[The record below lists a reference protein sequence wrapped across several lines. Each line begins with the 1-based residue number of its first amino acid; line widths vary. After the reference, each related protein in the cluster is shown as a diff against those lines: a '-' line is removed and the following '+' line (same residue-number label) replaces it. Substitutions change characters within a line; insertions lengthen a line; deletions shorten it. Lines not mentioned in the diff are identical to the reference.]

1 VDQANISI
9 NDMTT
14 IIKRRIWYLIVPFLV
29 VFTLAAT
36 TAFLIPPKYRSSS
49 TILIEDQEI
58 PREYVSANVTSYAD
72 QRLQS
77 INQKIIGTTRLLE
90 IINRFNL
97 YADIRKTKTIEE
109 VVAKMR
115 KDIKFNTI
123 NADVKD
129 PRTGQAAQA
138 TIAFSVSYDGKNPAV
153 VQQIANELASLYL
166 AENLQVRQK
175 QSTGTARFME
185 DEMKNVQIELAKI
198 DSQIAVYKQHN
209 LNTLPELN
217 QLNLQTLDSLDR
229 DVRQANE
236 QLRSL
241 REKEGYLQS
250 ELNSIPTDSANQDK
264 TRLNEVRVRLIDLKS
279 RLSDKHPDVIKTKA
293 EIAELTK
300 QLRGA
305 NRETPEGKPDNPSYI
320 NFQSQLASTRADI
333 ASVKRQLEDYTH
345 KRESFRK
352 RIEASPRVEEGY
364 KAMISER
371 NSLQVKNDD
380 LSKKFMEARV
390 ANGLEKE
397 QLGERFT
404 LIDAARLPEK
414 PISPNILAIILI
426 GFVLGIGSG
435 GSAAALKENSDGSVY
450 SIDELARVSRLPV
463 IGAVPEIITDVEHAK
478 SRKRRRM
485 ILVAMFISLVAMLA
499 IFHFLIM
506 DLDVFWAKLLRKL
519 NTLTS

>member
-1 VDQANISI
+1 MDQHTLDLT
-9 NDMTT
+9 DMIT
-14 IIKRRIWYLIVPFLV
+14 IVKRRRWYIIVPFLT
-29 VFTLAAT
+29 VFAIAT
-36 TAFLIPPKYRSSS
+36 ATAFLIPPKYRSTS

-58 PREYVSANVTSYAD
+58 PKEFVSTNVTSYAD

-90 IINRFNL
+90 MINRFNL
-97 YADIRKTKTIEE
+97 YADIKKTKPIEE

-129 PRTGQAAQA
+129 PRSGQPAQA
-138 TIAFSVSYDGKNPAV
+138 TIAFSVSYDGNNPSV
-153 VQQIANELASLYL
+153 VQQIATELSSLYL
-166 AENLQVRQK
+166 SENLQVRQK
-175 QSTGTARFME
+175 QSAGTARFME
-185 DEMKNVQIELAKI
+185 DEMKSVQSELAII
-198 DSQIAVYKQHN
+198 DSKIAAYKQHN

-217 QLNLQTLDSLDR
+217 QLNLQTLDNLDR

-250 ELNSIPTDSANQDK
+250 ELSSIPTDSANQDK
-264 TRLNEVRVRLIDLKS
+264 TRLSELRVQLVDLKG
-279 RLSDKHPDVIKTKA
+279 RLSDKHPDVMKAKA
-293 EIAELTK
+293 EIAALTK
-300 QLRGA
+300 QLRGTGS
-305 NRETPEGKPDNPSYI
+305 ETPEGKPDNPSYI
-320 NFQSQLASTRADI
+320 NIQSQLASTRSDI
-333 ASVKRQLEDYTH
+333 ASIKRQLDDYTH
-345 KRESFRK
+345 KREGFRK

-371 NSLQVKNDD
+371 NSLQAKYDD

-390 ANGLEKE
+390 ANGLEKG

-414 PISPNILAIILI
+414 PISPNLPAIILI

-435 GSAAALKENSDGSVY
+435 CGVAAFKENSDNSFY
-450 SIDELARVSRLPV
+450 SLDELIRETQVPV
-463 IGAVPEIITDVEHAK
+463 LGAVPEIVTEFDRARFRKHRRITLATACV
-478 SRKRRRM
+478 
-485 ILVAMFISLVAMLA
+485 SLITVLTT
-499 IFHFLIM
+499 FHFLIM
-506 DLDVFWAKLLRKL
+506 DLNVFWAKLLRKL
-519 NTLTS
+519 AISIS

>member
-1 VDQANISI
+1 MEQNNVGISELLA
-9 NDMTT
+9 
-14 IIKRRIWYLIVPFLV
+14 IIKRRKWYVVVPFLAL
-29 VFTLAAT
+29 FSIAT
-36 TAFLIPPKYRSSS
+36 ATAFLIPPKYRSTS

-58 PREYVSANVTSYAD
+58 PKEYVSANVTSYAD

-97 YADIRKTKTIEE
+97 YADIKKKKPIEE

-129 PRTGQAAQA
+129 PRSGQASQA
-138 TIAFSVSYDGKNPAV
+138 TIAFSVSYDGTNPAV
-153 VQQIANELASLYL
+153 VQQITNELSSLYL
-166 AENLQVRQK
+166 SENLQVRQK
-175 QSTGTARFME
+175 QSTGTAHFME
-185 DEMKNVQIELAKI
+185 EEMKSVQTELAAI
-198 DSQIAVYKQHN
+198 DSRIAAFKQRN

-241 REKEGYLQS
+241 REKESYLQS
-250 ELNSIPTDSANQDK
+250 ELSSIPTDSANQDK
-264 TRLNEVRVRLIDLKS
+264 TRLNELRVRLVDLKS

-300 QLRGA
+300 QLRGT
-305 NRETPEGKPDNPSYI
+305 NRETPEGKPDNPTFL
-320 NFQSQLASTRADI
+320 NLQSQLASNRSDI
-333 ASVKRQLEDYTH
+333 ASVKRQLDDYSQ

-371 NSLQVKNDD
+371 NSLQMKNDD
-380 LSKKFMEARV
+380 LSRKFMEARV

-404 LIDAARLPEK
+404 LIEAARLPEK
-414 PISPNILAIILI
+414 PISPNIPAIILI
-426 GFVLGIGSG
+426 GFVLGIGAG
-435 GSAAALKENSDGSVY
+435 IGAAALKENSDGSVY
-450 SIDELARVSRLPV
+450 GIDELMRVTNVSVL
-463 IGAVPEIITDVEHAK
+463 GAVPVIVTEIDRSHAIT
-478 SRKRRRM
+478 RRRM
-485 ILVAMFISLVAMLA
+485 IIATTLASFVVSLLV
-499 IFHFLIM
+499 FHFLIM
-506 DLDVFWAKLLRKL
+506 DLNVFWAKLLRRVAMA
-519 NTLTS
+519 TS

>member
-1 VDQANISI
+1 MEQNNVGIS
-9 NDMTT
+9 DMLA
-14 IIKRRIWYLIVPFLV
+14 IVKRRKWYVVAPFLAI
-29 VFTLAAT
+29 FLLAT
-36 TAFLIPPKYRSSS
+36 VTAFLIPPKYRSTS

-58 PREYVSANVTSYAD
+58 PKEYVSANVTSYAD

-97 YADIRKTKTIEE
+97 YADIKKKKPIEE

-115 KDIKFNTI
+115 KDIKFSTI

-129 PRTGQAAQA
+129 PRSGQAAQA
-138 TIAFSVSYDGKNPAV
+138 TIAFSVSYDGTNPAV
-153 VQQIANELASLYL
+153 VQQITNELSSLYL
-166 AENLQVRQK
+166 SENLQVRQK
-175 QSTGTARFME
+175 QSTGTAHFME
-185 DEMKNVQIELAKI
+185 DEMKSVQTELATI
-198 DSQIAVYKQHN
+198 DSRIAAYKQRN

-241 REKEGYLQS
+241 REKESYLQS
-250 ELNSIPTDSANQDK
+250 ELSAIPTDSANQDK
-264 TRLNEVRVRLIDLKS
+264 TRLSELRVRLVDLKS
-279 RLSDKHPDVIKTKA
+279 RLSDKHPDVIKAKS
-293 EIAELTK
+293 EISELTK
-300 QLRGA
+300 QLRGT
-305 NRETPEGKPDNPSYI
+305 NRETPEGKPDNPSYL
-320 NFQSQLASTRADI
+320 NLQSQLASNRSDI
-333 ASVKRQLEDYTH
+333 ASVKRQLDDYSL

-371 NSLQVKNDD
+371 NSLQMKNDD
-380 LSKKFMEARV
+380 LSRKFMEARV

-414 PISPNILAIILI
+414 PISPNIPAIILI
-426 GFVLGIGSG
+426 GLVLGIGSG
-435 GSAAALKENSDGSVY
+435 CGAAALKETSDGSVY
-450 SIDELARVSRLPV
+450 SIEELARATRFPV
-463 IGAVPEIITDVEHAK
+463 LGAIPEIKTELDLAT
-478 SRKRRRM
+478 SRKRKRL
-485 ILVAMFISLVAMLA
+485 IFLGVLISFFVFVAL
-499 IFHFLIM
+499 FHFLIM
-506 DLDVFWAKLLRKL
+506 DLDVFWAKLMRKMG
-519 NTLTS
+519 TATP